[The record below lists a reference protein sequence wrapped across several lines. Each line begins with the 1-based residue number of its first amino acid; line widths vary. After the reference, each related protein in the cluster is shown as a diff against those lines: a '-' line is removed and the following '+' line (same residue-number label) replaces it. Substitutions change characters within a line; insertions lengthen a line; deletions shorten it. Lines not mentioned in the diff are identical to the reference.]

1 MLIVITSMN
10 QSNGQTRQLRAR
22 VNELIQARFPGIYP
36 RLGIV
41 NFKNYSTLAEAAGLV
56 EMGKHGEGRDWIAL
70 TERGKQ
76 LSVKK

>member
-1 MLIVITSMN
+1 MLIVLTSMS
-10 QSNGQTRQLRAR
+10 QANGQTQQLRAR

-41 NFKNYSTLAEAAGLV
+41 NFKNYSTLADIAGLV
-56 EMGKHGEGRDWIAL
+56 AMGKHGEGRDWISL

-76 LSVKK
+76 LSAKK